1 MTMSTS
7 DIICVTNRKLC
18 REDFLTRIGRVAACR
33 PAAVILREK
42 DLSPSEYEALARQ
55 VMQICMEYGVPC
67 VLHSFAD
74 TARLLGAQALHVP
87 LPLLRA
93 MPDAQKKQF
102 ARLGASCHS
111 VEEALEAQR
120 LGCTCIT
127 AGHVFDTDCKKGLPG
142 RGLSF
147 LREVCA
153 ASDLPVYGIGGIG
166 PENIEQVREAGAAG
180 ACLMSSLMMCEDVEE
195 YMGALG
201 R

>member
-1 MTMSTS
+1 MSTS

-18 REDFLTRIGRVAACR
+18 REHFLTRIGRVAACR

-142 RGLSF
+142 RGLS
-147 LREVCA
+147 
-153 ASDLPVYGIGGIG
+153 
-166 PENIEQVREAGAAG
+166 
-180 ACLMSSLMMCEDVEE
+180 
-195 YMGALG
+195 
-201 R
+201 